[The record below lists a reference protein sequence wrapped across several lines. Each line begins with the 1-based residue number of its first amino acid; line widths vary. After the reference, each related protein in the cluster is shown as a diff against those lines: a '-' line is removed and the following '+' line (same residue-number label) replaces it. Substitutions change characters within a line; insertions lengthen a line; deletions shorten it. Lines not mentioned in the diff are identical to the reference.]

1 MRKTKSSRAESEKK
15 DKVTSIRLT
24 EEQHRKVQEKA
35 EAKKMTV
42 SRYLTE
48 TALHAD
54 NALTPEI
61 MVRIQDLANNASA
74 AVEEYAPEKVES
86 LQRGVN
92 ELWQKLM

>member
-1 MRKTKSSRAESEKK
+1 MRKTRSSRAESEKK
-15 DKVTSIRLT
+15 GKVTSIRLT

-35 EAKKMTV
+35 EANNMSV

-61 MVRIQDLANNASA
+61 MVGIQVLANDASA

>member
-1 MRKTKSSRAESEKK
+1 MRKTRSSREESEKK

-35 EAKKMTV
+35 AAKKMTV

-61 MVRIQDLANNASA
+61 MVKIQDLANNASVT
-74 AVEEYAPEKVES
+74 VEEYAPEKVES

-92 ELWQKLM
+92 ELRQKSM

>member
-1 MRKTKSSRAESEKK
+1 MRKTQSSRAESEKK
-15 DKVTSIRLT
+15 GKVTSIRLT

-35 EAKKMTV
+35 AAKNMTV

-48 TALHAD
+48 TALHAA

-61 MVRIQDLANNASA
+61 MVRIQVLANDASA

>member
-1 MRKTKSSRAESEKK
+1 MRKTQSSRAESEKK
-15 DKVTSIRLT
+15 GKVTSIRLT

-35 EAKKMTV
+35 AAKKMTV

-61 MVRIQDLANNASA
+61 MVRIQVLANDASA